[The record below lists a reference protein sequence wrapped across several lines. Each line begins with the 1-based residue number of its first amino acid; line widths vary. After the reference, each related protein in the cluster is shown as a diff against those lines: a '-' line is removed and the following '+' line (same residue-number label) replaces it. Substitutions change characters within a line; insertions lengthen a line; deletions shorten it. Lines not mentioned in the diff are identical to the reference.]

1 MLHFPLGSIKQGQIQ
16 DLSGQHN
23 NGKADGIVVSNSAS
37 LVSMQQTRQ
46 RTFAVWNKPSSIPH
60 EFPVLLSKGGNQPG
74 GAYGGYEF
82 LLNANGDNDLV
93 FVSGGCEFVTHNAN
107 GNWINQR
114 LGEWIHVAFT
124 LDDRTKTAEFYVNG
138 QPTHDAF
145 NEGTSDDLNFDLPN
159 NLYVG
164 MPDPASNANRARFDG
179 TMRDLKLFNRALSGK
194 EIQKLY
200 EGAIPRDGQKAVPTA
215 H

>member
-1 MLHFPLGSIKQGQIQ
+1 MNLNFPCCFSKVSLTGLILLSAIVQNFGQPPAKDLVLHFPLGSIKQGQIQ

-46 RTFAVWNKPSSIPH
+46 LTFAVWIKPSSIPH

-82 LLNANGDNDLV
+82 LLNANGDNDL
-93 FVSGGCEFVTHNAN
+93 
-107 GNWINQR
+107 
-114 LGEWIHVAFT
+114 
-124 LDDRTKTAEFYVNG
+124 
-138 QPTHDAF
+138 
-145 NEGTSDDLNFDLPN
+145 
-159 NLYVG
+159 
-164 MPDPASNANRARFDG
+164 AR
-179 TMRDLKLFNRALSGK
+179 
-194 EIQKLY
+194 
-200 EGAIPRDGQKAVPTA
+200 